1 MPAHT
6 TLTVRA
12 VMEASPVV
20 VPPECRVIE
29 ALNIMIERRISS
41 VLVARGSSQLLGI
54 FTERDLLRQI
64 ASASPHWRETP
75 VSAWMAANPFTIHPD
90 AGWDEA
96 AGLMQ
101 HLRVRHLPVVE
112 NGQLIGVVSPRL
124 LMGRRTEYL
133 NRQIEERT
141 AELRH
146 ANEQLMAKDAE
157 SLHNLRAAGQLQTR
171 LLLPQSPPDWPEVRW
186 AIHFTP
192 LAHLGGDYYD
202 FAVPDPEQIGFL
214 IADASG
220 HSLPAAM
227 VAIMA
232 RFAFSE
238 ASQILPWPGE
248 VLGIMN
254 RRLSMLSEDR
264 FVTAV
269 YAVFDRGSRAL
280 RYASA
285 GHPPPLR
292 YEAATQ
298 TVSSLAGAGFL
309 LGVVPEEV
317 YAEIQVT
324 LGVGDRICFYTDGLI
339 EARNEIGELFGLAR
353 LTDCLR
359 EHGAASASELLAH
372 ILERQRTF
380 SGTSPL
386 TDDLTIAVAEILGPN
401 N

>member
-1 MPAHT
+1 MEPA
-6 TLTVRA
+6 
-12 VMEASPVV
+12 PVV
-20 VPPECRVIE
+20 VAPDCPVID
-29 ALNIMIERRISS
+29 ALRIMIDRRISS
-41 VLVARGSSQLLGI
+41 VLVTRDSSQLLGI

-64 ASASPHWRETP
+64 ATAAADWQATP
-75 VSAWMAANPFTIHPD
+75 VSRWMAANPFTISPD

-96 AGLMQ
+96 VGLMQ

-112 NGQLIGVVSPRL
+112 NGQLIGIVSPRL
-124 LMGRRTEYL
+124 LMGRRTDYL

-141 AELRH
+141 AELRQ
-146 ANEQLMAKDAE
+146 ANEQLMARDAE

-202 FAVPDPEQIGFL
+202 FAMPDPEQIGFL

-254 RRLSMLSEDR
+254 RRLSLLSEER

-280 RYASA
+280 RYAGA
-285 GHPPPLR
+285 GHPPPMR
-292 YEAATQ
+292 YEAVKNTVTQ
-298 TVSSLAGAGFL
+298 LTGAGFL
-309 LGVVPEEV
+309 LGVVPDEV
-317 YAEIQVT
+317 YAEKQVT
-324 LGVGDRICFYTDGLI
+324 LGVGDRIVFYTDGLI
-339 EARNEIGELFGLAR
+339 EARNEIGELFGMTR
-353 LTDCLR
+353 LTECIR
-359 EHGAASASELLAH
+359 EHGTASASELLAI

-380 SGTSPL
+380 SGSSPL
-386 TDDLTIAVAEILGPN
+386 TDDLTIAVAEILGPEPQPV
-401 N
+401 